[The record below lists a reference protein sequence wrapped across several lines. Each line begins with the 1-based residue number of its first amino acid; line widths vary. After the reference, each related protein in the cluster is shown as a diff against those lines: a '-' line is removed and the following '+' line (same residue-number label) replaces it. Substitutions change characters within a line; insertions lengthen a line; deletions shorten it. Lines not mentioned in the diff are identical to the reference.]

1 MQGQHFILSKVQQCW
16 IFARSGYFWAMSW
29 NVLIADGLEE
39 AGIQI
44 LQAHGMRTVSQHL
57 SAEALVEALPSYQ
70 GIVVRSA
77 TQVRK
82 ALIDRCSSLR
92 FIARAGVGLDNIDA
106 EYARNRGIVVLNTP
120 ASSSRSVS
128 ELALGHMLTL
138 ARGFHRSNRE
148 LDDPESFKSL
158 KKQLS
163 TSTELRDK
171 VLLLVGFGRIGRELG
186 KMAIGLGMDL
196 MASDPFLR
204 EAFLDWSVAKTA
216 LRVAV
221 PLVSLEEGLARADY
235 ISLHT
240 PYAGEPVI
248 HSGNIGLCKPGAY
261 LINTSRG
268 ENIDE
273 EALLTALN
281 ANQLGGAGLDVFSQ
295 EPDLRKEL
303 IAHPKISHTPHI
315 GASTREAQERIAL
328 ELASQIVALCDKE
341 SFGS

>member
-1 MQGQHFILSKVQQCW
+1 
-16 IFARSGYFWAMSW
+16 MSW

-44 LQAHGMRTVSQHL
+44 LQAHGIRTVSQHL
-57 SAEALVEALPSYQ
+57 DAEALVDVLPSYQ

-82 ALIDRCSSLR
+82 ALIDRCPSLR

-106 EYARNRGIVVLNTP
+106 EYAKNRGIAVLNTP
-120 ASSSRSVS
+120 ASSSRSVA

-138 ARGFHRSNRE
+138 ARGLQRSNRE
-148 LDDPESFKSL
+148 LDGPERFRSL

-163 TSTELRDK
+163 SSTELRDK

-186 KMAIGLGMDL
+186 QMAIGMGMDL
-196 MASDPFLR
+196 LASDPFVR
-204 EAFLDWSVAKTA
+204 EAHLEWAVAKTA
-216 LRVAV
+216 LRVSV
-221 PLVSLEEGLARADY
+221 PLVSIEEGLAHADY
-235 ISLHT
+235 ISLHA
-240 PYAGEPVI
+240 PYIGEPVI
-248 HSGNIGLCKPGAY
+248 HSGNIGLCKPGAH

-281 ANQLGGAGLDVFSQ
+281 ANKLGGAGLDVFSK
-295 EPDLRKEL
+295 EPDLRREL
-303 IAHPKISHTPHI
+303 IAHPKVSHTPHI
-315 GASTREAQERIAL
+315 GASTLEAQERIAL

-341 SFGS
+341 TFSS